1 MKALHRF
8 SVLLASTAFI
18 AASVTLAS
26 AQNTTSSDLL
36 TTKQVQELVAT
47 AKTPADHMKLT
58 RHFKALA
65 AKYDAEAKDHAVVAA
80 AYRKAPNA
88 SESKRP
94 GAPDTALHCDR
105 LGELA
110 RNAAKQAREIATEHQ
125 QMADAK

>member
-1 MKALHRF
+1 MKTLHRF
-8 SVLLASTAFI
+8 TVLIATAAFV

-26 AQNTTSSDLL
+26 AQNTTSKDLL

-47 AKTPADHMKLT
+47 AKTPADHMTLT

-65 AKYDAEAKDHAVVAA
+65 AKYDVEAKDHALVAA
-80 AYRKAPNA
+80 AYRQAPNA

-110 RNAAKQAREIATEHQ
+110 RDSAKQARELATQHQ
-125 QMADAK
+125 HMADAK